1 MSATESWVKEF
12 RYAIKSKIGSG
23 WQVSNDRG
31 NMRLLVGNKKEGFSS
46 INLPF
51 AWQKDQWPDAFDFI
65 RIGAEAY
72 LESNKKIPLKTAF
85 KLTKQ
90 TSTEIQLDWERALV
104 NYRKANSF
112 AIGEATWKKK
122 HLPVLEGVMEYMNR
136 TKHKPENAK
145 TLCKKVLNEYNHG
158 QYKKLIGWQFGT
170 QMRRHMRISL
180 NKFLNYCV
188 REEDFPS
195 YWLPPELS
203 MEERLSNN
211 QVKTN
216 KRIGYPLTDFQ
227 INRLVE
233 AFDFN
238 PDNEQAQKWKFAVQL
253 CAVFGLRPEELRHLV
268 IRNKHSKKP
277 ELWCTYQKQNSR
289 VRERQLLGLK
299 VLDLDGTPF
308 DRSEGLIGRL
318 AAGEKLPEIPKGK
331 GGQNLGQYLRRRSVS
346 GCWEVLCHEAQS
358 EGLELTP
365 YSFRHRYAYVAH
377 TRPQDDGTMRSLTQ
391 IAEAMGHDPDTNLKS
406 YARFQN
412 KNLTKVFDRVG

>member
-12 RYAIKSKIGSG
+12 RYAIKTDIGSG

-31 NMRLLVGNKKEGFSS
+31 NMRLLVGNKKEGFNS

-51 AWQKDQWPDAFDFI
+51 AWQKDQWLDAYEFI
-65 RIGAEAY
+65 KFGAEAY
-72 LESNKKIPLKTAF
+72 LESNKKIPLKIAF

-90 TSTEIQLDWERALV
+90 SSTEITLDWERALI

-145 TLCKKVLNEYNHG
+145 TLYKKVLNEYKHG
-158 QYKKLIGWQFGT
+158 QYTQIAGWKWGT

-180 NKFLNYCV
+180 TKFLNYCV

-203 MEERLSNN
+203 IEERLSNN

-233 AFDFN
+233 AF

-253 CAVFGLRPEELRHLV
+253 CAVFGLRPEELNHLV
-268 IRNKHSKKP
+268 LRNSKT

-289 VRERQLLGLK
+289 VRERQLFGLE
-299 VLDLDGTPF
+299 VLDLDGTVL
-308 DRSEGLIGRL
+308 DWSEGLIGRL
-318 AAGEKLPEIPKGK
+318 AAGEKLPEIPKGQ

-365 YSFRHRYAYVAH
+365 YSFRHRYAYVSH
-377 TRPQDDGTMRSLTQ
+377 TRPYKDGTMRSITQ
-391 IAEAMGHDPDTNLKS
+391 IAEAMGHDPDTHWRS
-406 YARFQN
+406 YAKF
-412 KNLTKVFDRVG
+412 KNRNLAKVFDKVG

>member
-12 RYAIKSKIGSG
+12 RYAIKTNIGSG

-31 NMRLLVGNKKEGFSS
+31 NMRLLHGNKKEGFTS

-51 AWQKDQWPDAFDFI
+51 AWQKDQWTEAYKFI
-65 RIGAEAY
+65 EFGAEAY
-72 LESNKKIPLKTAF
+72 KENNGKLPLKIAF

-90 TSTEIQLDWERALV
+90 SSSEIQLDWERTLV
-104 NYRKANSF
+104 NYRKANKY
-112 AIGEATWKKK
+112 AIGEATWEKK

-145 TLCKKVLNEYNHG
+145 TLYKKVLNEYKHG
-158 QYKKLIGWQFGT
+158 QYKHLVGWKFGT

-180 NKFLNYCV
+180 TKFLNYCV

-203 MEERLSNN
+203 IEERLSNN

-227 INRLVE
+227 IQRLVE
-233 AFDFN
+233 AF
-238 PDNEQAQKWKFAVQL
+238 PEDNEQAQKWKFAVQL

-268 IRNKHSKKP
+268 VRNKHSKEP
-277 ELWCTYQKQNSR
+277 ELWCTYQKQNSNT
-289 VRERQLLGLK
+289 RERQLFPLWIK
-299 VLDLDGTPF
+299 DLDGIVM
-308 DRSEGLIGRL
+308 DWSKGLIGRL

-346 GCWEVLCHEAQS
+346 DCWEVLCSEAQS
-358 EGLELTP
+358 EGLECTP
-365 YSFRHRYAYVAH
+365 YSFRHRYAYVSH
-377 TRPQDDGTMRSLTQ
+377 TRPQDNGTMRSITQ
-391 IAEAMGHDPDTNLKS
+391 IAEAMGHDPETNFKS
-406 YARFQN
+406 YARFKN
-412 KNLTKVFDRVG
+412 KNLAKVFDRVEV